1 LIKKIS
7 FFFASKNQT
16 MMNLLVEEK
25 RVSEE
30 ERLEV
35 KVRRGRKREEDEDDE
50 RLVFVLGRSGECV
63 GGDRTDIVV

>member
-1 LIKKIS
+1 
-7 FFFASKNQT
+7 

-50 RLVFVLGRSGECV
+50 RLVFVFRRSGECV